1 MADSDKNIR
10 ITTNK
15 NKPSPAKPQIVFT
28 GAAAGSSVITL
39 NVNDDNSIS
48 FESNE
53 GTILSLNSNLS
64 VGIIWSV
71 NNNTGTSLLRASAG
85 GTVELSSFIG
95 GVGVGITN
103 PSTGTYKFTVRG
115 QSAFASTNSNANQ
128 FTIDTSAATGSN
140 SMNVLAANY
149 IRWYNTGSTFYTGL
163 RGGAATSNIDYTL
176 PIGPPSGAGTS
187 VLSSSSTGTMSWV
200 ALAGGGSGTVT
211 TLTAGVGITF
221 STGTTI
227 TTTGTIRAKRPLLIT
242 FASGYTPATGTTA
255 DDVVFRIPKDANDGT
270 TDITYFTREAFIRSE
285 TTSAGATRIQIEKYT
300 GTGVFAATSIISGVG
315 LSVGG
320 AGIAESRSLS
330 FAAAGTAL
338 TSGDKLRVNFQA
350 INSAHS
356 DLLITLL
363 LEER

>member
-1 MADSDKNIR
+1 MADADKNIR
-10 ITTNK
+10 ITGNR

-28 GAAAGSSVITL
+28 GASAGASVITL
-39 NVNDDNSIS
+39 EVLDDNTLS
-48 FESNE
+48 FTSNE
-53 GTILSLNSNLS
+53 GQVFSLDSNLS
-64 VGIIWSV
+64 VGTIWSV
-71 NNNTGTSLLRASAG
+71 NDVSAIPILRASAG
-85 GTVELSSFIG
+85 STVGIAEFG
-95 GVGVGITN
+95 GGLGVGITN

-187 VLSSSSTGTMSWV
+187 VLASTSTGTLSWV

>member
-15 NKPSPAKPQIVFT
+15 NKPPGNPPKIVFT
-28 GAAAGSSVITL
+28 GSSAGSSVITL
-39 NVNDDNSIS
+39 EVNDDNSIS
-48 FESNE
+48 FSSNE
-53 GTILSLNSNLS
+53 GQIFSLDNNLT
-64 VGIIWSV
+64 VGTIWSV
-71 NNNTGTSLLRASAG
+71 NDVSGLAILRASAG
-85 GTVELSSFIG
+85 GTIVMSQYPG
-95 GVGVGITN
+95 GVGIGETI

-115 QSAFASTNSNANQ
+115 QSAFASTNSGTNQ

-149 IRWYNTGSTFYTGL
+149 VRWYNTASTFYTGL
-163 RGGAATSNIDYTL
+163 RGGAATSNIDYVL

-187 VLSSSSTGTMSWV
+187 ILASTSTGTMSWV
-200 ALAGGGSGTVT
+200 ALAAGGSGTVT

-285 TTSAGATRIQIEKYT
+285 TTTAGSTRIQIEKYT
-300 GTGVFAATSIISGVG
+300 GTGVFAATSIISGAG

-320 AGIAESRSLS
+320 AGIAESRSTS

-338 TSGDKLRVNFQA
+338 TTGDKLRVNFQA
-350 INSAHS
+350 ISSAHT

>member
-15 NKPSPAKPQIVFT
+15 NKPSPAVPQIVFT
-28 GAAAGSSVITL
+28 GASAGASVITL
-39 NVNDDNSIS
+39 KVQDDNSITFS
-48 FESNE
+48 SDE
-53 GTILSLNSNLS
+53 GTIFSLDNNLT
-64 VGIIWSV
+64 VGTIWSV
-71 NNNTGTSLLRASAG
+71 NDVSATPILRASAG
-85 GTVELSSFIG
+85 STVGIAEFG
-95 GVGVGITN
+95 GGLGVGITN
-103 PSTGTYKFTVRG
+103 PSTATYKFTVRG
-115 QSAFASTNSNANQ
+115 QSAFASTNSLTNQ
-128 FTIDTSAATGSN
+128 FIINTSQATGSN
-140 SMNVLAANY
+140 SIDVLGAND
-149 IRWYNTGSTFYTGL
+149 IRFYNSGSTFYTGWQ
-163 RGGAATSNIDYTL
+163 GGAATSNVDYVL

-187 VLSSSSTGTMSWV
+187 VLASTSTGTLSWV
-200 ALAGGGSGTVT
+200 ALAAGGSGTVT
-211 TLTAGVGITF
+211 TLTAGVGISF

>member
-10 ITTNK
+10 ITTSK
-15 NKPSPAKPQIVFT
+15 NKTTLPNIVFT
-28 GAAAGSSVITL
+28 GSSAGASVITL
-39 NVNDDNSIS
+39 NVNNDNSIT

-53 GTILSLNSNLS
+53 GTILSLDNNLS
-64 VGIIWSV
+64 TGIIWSV
-71 NNNTGTSLLRASAG
+71 NNNVGTSLLRASAG
-85 GTVELSSFIG
+85 GTVELASIQG
-95 GVGVGITN
+95 GVGIGETN
-103 PSTGTYKFTVRG
+103 PQTGTYVLQTKGQVAFGSTVDG
-115 QSAFASTNSNANQ
+115 SIQ
-128 FTIDTSAATGSN
+128 FIADTSQSSGNNCFLIRSANLVEWFN
-140 SMNVLAANY
+140 SGN
-149 IRWYNTGSTFYTGL
+149 TFYTAL
-163 RGGAATSNIDYTL
+163 KGGAATSNITYTL

-187 VLSSSSTGTMSWV
+187 ILASTNTGTLSWV

-270 TDITYFTREAFIRSE
+270 TDITYFPREAFIRTE
-285 TTSAGATRIQIEKYT
+285 VTSAGSTRIQIEKYT
-300 GTGVFAATSIISGVG
+300 GTAVFAASSIISGAG

-320 AGIAESRSLS
+320 AGIAESRSTS
-330 FAAAGTAL
+330 FAAAGAAL

-350 INSAHS
+350 INSGHS
-356 DLLITLL
+356 DFLITLL